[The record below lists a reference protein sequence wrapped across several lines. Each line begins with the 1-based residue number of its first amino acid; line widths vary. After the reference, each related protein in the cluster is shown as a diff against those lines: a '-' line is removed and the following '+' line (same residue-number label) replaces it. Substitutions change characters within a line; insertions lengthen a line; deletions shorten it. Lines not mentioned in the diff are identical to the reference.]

1 MRETNTASAG
11 QGEMEQAMNRVPLGR
26 TELKVSRIALGGL
39 FVSSYGAQFEQARE
53 AVLRAVE
60 LGINYVDTAPMY
72 GNSEQVLGRI
82 LAEIEQP
89 LILSTK
95 LGARPQPFDAKD
107 ADALRASFEESCR
120 LLGREQ
126 IDILMIHEPDR
137 PRQFGW
143 WDDFDA
149 ADGPVMAVVDELR
162 AAGRVRFVGLGGTTA
177 YAMAR
182 LLRTGRFDVVLT
194 AFNYSLLWQEAAHE
208 IFPAAREHNVGVV
221 VGSPLQQ
228 GALAKRWTDEVEH
241 GASWLSKPRREQ
253 FRALYRLLDEIE
265 LPLPELALRFV
276 LSNPDVHTV
285 LSGVRSAAEVEQNV
299 AAAQRGP
306 LPPELLERLD
316 EIAAMVPFRPHD
328 EPFALP
334 FGRTYAGAP
343 PAGPI

>member
-1 MRETNTASAG
+1 MLDKVT
-11 QGEMEQAMNRVPLGR
+11 LGR
-26 TELKVSRIALGGL
+26 TGLEVSPLALGGL
-39 FVSSYGAQFEQARE
+39 FVSSFGAEFEQARE
-53 AVLRAVE
+53 AVERAVA

-82 LAEIEQP
+82 LPDIDRP
-89 LILSTK
+89 MIVSTK

-107 ADALRASFEESCR
+107 AKALRQSFEESCR

-126 IDILMIHEPDR
+126 IDILMVHEPDR
-137 PRQFGW
+137 PRQFDW

-149 ADGPVMAVVDELR
+149 AEGPVMAVLEALRDE
-162 AAGRVRFVGLGGTTA
+162 GRIRYLGLGGTTA
-177 YAMAR
+177 YEMAR
-182 LLRTGRFDVVLT
+182 LLRTGKFDVVLT

-208 IFPAAREHNVGVV
+208 VLPAAREHGVGVV

-228 GALAKRWTDEVEH
+228 GALARRWEEVES
-241 GASWLSKPRREQ
+241 GATWLSKPRREQ
-253 FRALYRLLDEIE
+253 FRALYRLLDEID

-285 LSGVRSAAEVEQNV
+285 LSGVRSAAEVESNV
-299 AAAQRGP
+299 AAAAKGP
-306 LPPELLERLD
+306 LPEELRSRIA

-334 FGRTYAGAP
+334 FGRAYAGSP

>member
-1 MRETNTASAG
+1 MLDKVT
-11 QGEMEQAMNRVPLGR
+11 LGR
-26 TELKVSRIALGGL
+26 TGLEVSPLALGGL
-39 FVSSYGAQFEQARE
+39 FVSSYGAEFEQARE
-53 AVLRAVE
+53 AVERAVA

-82 LAEIEQP
+82 LPDLDRPMIV
-89 LILSTK
+89 STK

-107 ADALRASFEESCR
+107 AKALRQSFEESCR

-126 IDILMIHEPDR
+126 IDILMVHEPDR
-137 PRQFGW
+137 PRQFDW

-149 ADGPVMAVVDELR
+149 AEGPVMAVLEALRDE
-162 AAGRVRFVGLGGTTA
+162 GRIRYLGLGGTTA
-177 YAMAR
+177 YEMAR
-182 LLRTGRFDVVLT
+182 LLRTGKFDVVLT

-208 IFPAAREHNVGVV
+208 VLPAAREHGVGVV

-228 GALAKRWTDEVEH
+228 GALARRWEEVES
-241 GASWLSKPRREQ
+241 GATWLSKPRREQ
-253 FRALYRLLDEIE
+253 FRALYRLLDGID

-285 LSGVRSAAEVEQNV
+285 LSGVRSAAEVESNV
-299 AAAQRGP
+299 AAAAKGP
-306 LPPELLERLD
+306 LPEELRSRIA

-334 FGRTYAGAP
+334 FGRAYAGSP

>member
-1 MRETNTASAG
+1 
-11 QGEMEQAMNRVPLGR
+11 MERIALGR
-26 TELKVSRIALGGL
+26 TALEVGRISLGGL
-39 FVSSYGAQFEQARE
+39 FVSSYGAEFDQARE
-53 AVLRAVE
+53 AVRRAVE
-60 LGINYVDTAPMY
+60 LGVNYVDTAPMY

-82 LAEIEQP
+82 LPELDTP
-89 LILSTK
+89 LIVSTK

-107 ADALRASFEESCR
+107 AKALRESFEESCR

-126 IDILMIHEPDR
+126 IDVLMIHEPDR
-137 PRQFGW
+137 PRQFDW

-149 ADGPVMAVVDELR
+149 ARGPVMDVLDALKQE
-162 AAGRVRFVGLGGTTA
+162 GRIRYLGLGGTTA
-177 YAMAR
+177 YEMAR
-182 LLRTGRFDVVLT
+182 LLRTGKFDVVLT

-208 IFPAAREHNVGVV
+208 VLPAAREHGVGVV

-228 GALAKRWTDEVEH
+228 GALAKRWEEVES
-241 GASWLSKPRREQ
+241 GARWLSKPRREQ
-253 FRALYRLLDEIE
+253 FRALYRLLDEID

-276 LSNPDVHTV
+276 LSNPSVHTV

-299 AAAQRGP
+299 AAAGRGP
-306 LPPELLERLD
+306 LPDQLLSRIA

-334 FGRTYAGAP
+334 FGRPYAGSP

>member
-1 MRETNTASAG
+1 MLDKVT
-11 QGEMEQAMNRVPLGR
+11 LGR
-26 TELKVSRIALGGL
+26 TGLEVSPLALGGL
-39 FVSSYGAQFEQARE
+39 FVSSFGAEFEQARE
-53 AVLRAVE
+53 AVERAVA

-82 LAEIEQP
+82 LPDIDRP
-89 LILSTK
+89 MIVSTK

-107 ADALRASFEESCR
+107 AKALRQSFEESCR

-137 PRQFGW
+137 PRQFDW

-149 ADGPVMAVVDELR
+149 AEGPVMAVLEALRDE
-162 AAGRVRFVGLGGTTA
+162 GRIRYLGLGGTTA
-177 YAMAR
+177 YEMAR
-182 LLRTGRFDVVLT
+182 LLRTGKFDVVLT

-208 IFPAAREHNVGVV
+208 VLPAAREHGVGVV

-228 GALAKRWTDEVEH
+228 GALARRWEEVES
-241 GASWLSKPRREQ
+241 GATWLSKPRREQ
-253 FRALYRLLDEIE
+253 FRALYRLLDEID

-285 LSGVRSAAEVEQNV
+285 LSGVRSAAEVESNV
-299 AAAQRGP
+299 AAAAKGP
-306 LPPELLERLD
+306 LPEELRSRIA

-334 FGRTYAGAP
+334 FGRAYAGSP